1 MVESLTP
8 WVVPVHDTRGSETT
22 SLQHLYVNSKECKS
36 TKLLQKYQRLRR
48 RFPAFF
54 TNHTLQ
60 IPRDFA
66 HNREIVFFFVGKI
79 DETACTLLRRLS

>member
-48 RFPAFF
+48 RFPAISLR
-54 TNHTLQ
+54 NALQ
-60 IPRDFA
+60 ILRDFA
-66 HNREIVFFFVGKI
+66 GTRGKI
-79 DETACTLLRRLS
+79 CCASTLLRRLS